1 MPLHNIPDSIY
12 PLYDAR
18 WEHDSCGTGFV
29 AEISGDASHLL
40 IQTALQALAHL
51 THRGAQDAD
60 AETSDGAG
68 LLTQIP
74 RTLLCEELQTQ
85 QAPIS
90 NPEDLALGMFFL
102 PDHAYV
108 ESRQIIEQVLKEAGL
123 AGAQSSLL
131 HFRDPPIDYTVL
143 RARALSTAPRISP
156 GPLTR
161 PLD

>member
-1 MPLHNIPDSIY
+1 MTTLDAMHSRDSTSHVFDPAY

-18 WEHDSCGTGFV
+18 YEHDACGTGFL
-29 AEISGDASHLL
+29 AQISGQASHMV
-40 IQTALQALAHL
+40 IQTALQALTNL

-108 ESRQIIEQVLKEAGL
+108 ESRQIIEQVL
-123 AGAQSSLL
+123 
-131 HFRDPPIDYTVL
+131 
-143 RARALSTAPRISP
+143 
-156 GPLTR
+156 
-161 PLD
+161 

>member
-1 MPLHNIPDSIY
+1 MHVHNIPDSIY

-29 AEISGDASHLL
+29 AQISGEASHLL

-123 AGAQSSLL
+123 AGAATAPPPILETSPLSSLL
-131 HFRDPPIDYTVL
+131 FPYTPP
-143 RARALSTAPRISP
+143 PSP
-156 GPLTR
+156 PHAVHRTNA
-161 PLD
+161 